1 MTSMKEVADIIG
13 GEIKFIP
20 KRDYEV
26 DTHKAD
32 MKRSLNLLKWKPKS
46 IFKKWLKNFVKKLN
60 DKGNF
65 RFY

>member
-13 GEIKFIP
+13 GKVKFIP

-32 MKRSLNLLKWKPKS
+32 MSRSAYLLKWKPKI
-46 IFKKWLKNFVKKLN
+46 IFKKWLKNFVKNLD
-60 DKGNF
+60 DK
-65 RFY
+65 

>member
-32 MKRSLNLLKWKPKS
+32 MKRSFNLLKWKPKS
-46 IFKKWLKNFVKKLN
+46 IFKMA
-60 DKGNF
+60 
-65 RFY
+65 